1 MQKYHQEPP
10 TQRGQKYEL
19 AVNATKIDTSELVE
33 LLQRSSVER
42 LTSYRQLQ
50 VQKFGS
56 VATIATTDFE
66 ALYAYKRG
74 EYQRSLLLCTL
85 SVNKLLYAVR
95 TPGFTVFSEFI
106 QLLDNDIVALS
117 TLVLLVNHECRNQ
130 GRYSK
135 ISQLTLLLYLM
146 TQSQLK
152 LHHSVT
158 SLAQTL
164 DYVEVA
170 YRRHSVDLV
179 LNKLTLKLIE
189 RKIMMYID
197 GCIMDL
203 RKRRDS

>member
-1 MQKYHQEPP
+1 M
-10 TQRGQKYEL
+10 
-19 AVNATKIDTSELVE
+19 
-33 LLQRSSVER
+33 
-42 LTSYRQLQ
+42 
-50 VQKFGS
+50 FGS

-85 SVNKLLYAVR
+85 NVNKLLYAVR
-95 TPGFTVFSEFI
+95 TPGFTIFSEFI

-117 TLVLLVNHECRNQ
+117 ALVLLVNHECRNQ

-135 ISQLTLLLYLM
+135 ISQLTLSLYLM
-146 TQSQLK
+146 TQCQLK

-164 DYVEVA
+164 DHVEVA

-189 RKIMMYID
+189 RKIMMYLD
-197 GCIMDL
+197 
-203 RKRRDS
+203 